1 MYSIDF
7 DKSIIKNISQLNID
21 SLFPHEKIIS
31 KKSSTLTNF
40 LKSFDNYI
48 IISSIVCCSKSK
60 VIIDGHHRYFT
71 LKKLGF
77 NKIPVTQI
85 DYFSEDISTGINEEN
100 IKHKII
106 ADALNGNLLEP
117 KSTSHKIFSHKSKT
131 WEPIILLSSLSKIEI
146 KNDQE
151 SQ

>member
-71 LKKLGF
+71 LKKLGL
-77 NKIPVTQI
+77 KKYQ
-85 DYFSEDISTGINEEN
+85 
-100 IKHKII
+100 
-106 ADALNGNLLEP
+106 LL
-117 KSTSHKIFSHKSKT
+117 KSITFQR
-131 WEPIILLSSLSKIEI
+131 ILE
-146 KNDQE
+146 QE
-151 SQ
+151 

>member
-40 LKSFDNYI
+40 LKSFDDYI
-48 IISSIVCCSKSK
+48 IISSIICCSKSK

-71 LKKLGF
+71 LKNLGF
-77 NKIPVTQI
+77 KKIPVTQI
-85 DYFSEDISTGINEEN
+85 DYFSEDIRTGINEEN

-106 ADALNGNLLEP
+106 SYALNGNLLEP

-151 SQ
+151 NQ

>member
-1 MYSIDF
+1 M
-7 DKSIIKNISQLNID
+7 
-21 SLFPHEKIIS
+21 
-31 KKSSTLTNF
+31 KK
-40 LKSFDNYI
+40 
-48 IISSIVCCSKSK
+48 
-60 VIIDGHHRYFT
+60 
-71 LKKLGF
+71 
-77 NKIPVTQI
+77 
-85 DYFSEDISTGINEEN
+85 N

-117 KSTSHKIFSHKSKT
+117 EKSTSHKIFSHKSKT